1 MAEMENP
8 YFDTQHIRE
17 VVAAG
22 QQRSIVG
29 GEWDEIGRLQFD
41 FLNGAGLKPRH
52 VLLDVGCGC
61 LRGGVHFVAYLE
73 RGNYVGID
81 INQ

>member
-1 MAEMENP
+1 MESP
-8 YFDTQHIRE
+8 YFDTQHIRY

-22 QQRSIVG
+22 QQRRIVG

-41 FLNGAGLKPRH
+41 FLKGAGLKLRH
-52 VLLDVGCGC
+52 VLLDVGCGR